1 MKRAAARVRAPC
13 VDEPSTVPAMGLL
26 DPIRRLFG
34 RADEVMT
41 EADYAALDAVHHAED
56 RLDDAT
62 GGRFYDAVEKAD
74 EEAGELLERLHL
86 DDEPDDE
93 TGATESGGQSA

>member
-1 MKRAAARVRAPC
+1 
-13 VDEPSTVPAMGLL
+13 MGLL
-26 DPIRRLFG
+26 DSIRRLFG
-34 RADEVMT
+34 RAEGALDK
-41 EADYAALDAVHHAED
+41 ADYAALDAVHQVED

-86 DDEPDDE
+86 DDEADE
-93 TGATESGGQSA
+93 GESASA